1 MKIRK
6 KYILSKFNAYNMIT
20 HTHTRTHTQTHTRMH
35 AHAHTHTH
43 TSSNIW
49 VCVLQMFVPIS
60 CDYFLF
66 LGGVRGGG
74 VLFFKEEKRRSLKFL
89 SSLSHELVSVF
100 KIKVLY
106 IHKYVQQQQNE
117 RLVLEFNASHTQCI

>member
-1 MKIRK
+1 
-6 KYILSKFNAYNMIT
+6 
-20 HTHTRTHTQTHTRMH
+20 
-35 AHAHTHTH
+35 
-43 TSSNIW
+43 
-49 VCVLQMFVPIS
+49 MFVPIS

-66 LGGVRGGG
+66 FLGGGAGGGGGG

-117 RLVLEFNASHTQCI
+117 RLVLEFNASHTQCNKNTIQWQFHSFDMN